1 MHHSF
6 ILLKSPQIC
15 GDEKFKRHKVLMA
28 SYPGVFAE
36 IIDVVAFNCEDIQ
49 QIPSMVDEI
58 FDQYLTKPLT
68 DENHKIAT
76 IMGAC
81 SAWLKE
87 NKWLDLPD
95 GLKEFVARYD
105 LYLDDTNCIYV
116 SMPDYV
122 VTLAN
127 YAAHKRLEKNK

>member
-1 MHHSF
+1 MNHSF

-15 GDEKFKRHKVLMA
+15 GDKKFIRHKVLMA

-36 IIDVVAFNCEDIQ
+36 ILDVVAFNCDNTKK
-49 QIPSMVDEI
+49 IPTMVDEI
-58 FDQYLTKPLT
+58 FAEYRVKSFTE
-68 DENHKIAT
+68 ENHKVTT

-81 SAWLKE
+81 HAWLKE
-87 NKWLDLPD
+87 NERLEIPD
-95 GLKEFVARYD
+95 GVKEFLARYD
-105 LYLDDTNCIYV
+105 VNIDDDNCLYV

-127 YAAHKRLEKNK
+127 YAAQECLTKH